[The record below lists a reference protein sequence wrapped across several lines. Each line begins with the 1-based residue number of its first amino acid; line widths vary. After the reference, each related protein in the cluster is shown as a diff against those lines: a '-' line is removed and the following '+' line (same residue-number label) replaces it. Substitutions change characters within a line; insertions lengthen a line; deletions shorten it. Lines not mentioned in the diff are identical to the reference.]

1 MPVGFSSREIVIGC
15 KRPVQL
21 RLLIRVGFFRTQ
33 GYRGLELRTRVSRLD
48 NWSVWSCGHDYCH
61 DYRHDRNS
69 VHKKKTKVDHNYQSL
84 WTRPYYSLLLFRF
97 ILF

>member
-1 MPVGFSSREIVIGC
+1 MLGQSSSLKNIEENQVD
-15 KRPVQL
+15 
-21 RLLIRVGFFRTQ
+21 
-33 GYRGLELRTRVSRLD
+33 ELKD
-48 NWSVWSCGHDYCH
+48 FWSVWSCGHDYCH